1 MRFRIAS
8 FFILIAASASAQR
21 LLTLEEAIAIAVKNN
36 YQIELSRKDS
46 ISAAIDYS
54 YRNAAALPRLNG
66 TTGLTTNNNDQYQK
80 FNDGTIRQKTGIQST
95 NTTATLSLGWTVF
108 NGLKLY
114 ATRERLFEIVQ
125 LGGLGVKESISSTI
139 SSVIGTYFGI
149 VQQKQQ
155 LKAIEEQIVLST
167 ERVKLASYK
176 LEIGVGTKPDLLQ
189 SKVDLNAQKAAQL
202 DQITAISE
210 SKEELKH
217 LLNEPGLSDFDVTNE
232 IPFNPNL
239 QLEEIKSKAEKN
251 NNALLMAEKDLAI
264 SKLVLKERKA
274 DQYPTISINSNYNFN
289 KLDNK
294 AVVNPFSPLFS
305 RNKGFNYGATINIPI
320 LNSFQ
325 TKRNIK
331 QAGLAIEINKIRY
344 DQQKSILNLA
354 LIKAYT
360 DYEAKKRA
368 LQLEEENI
376 LLAKENVSIVFE
388 VYKLN
393 STTLIQLKEA
403 QKSLQDAYT
412 RLIKARYNTKLAET
426 ELLRLQGNL
435 IQ

>member
-1 MRFRIAS
+1 MRFLLSS
-8 FFILIAASASAQR
+8 FFILLLNVSFAQTT
-21 LLTLEEAIAIAVKNN
+21 LTLEDAIAIAVKNN

-46 ISAAIDYS
+46 ISAAIDYA
-54 YRNAAALPRLNG
+54 YRNATALPKLNG
-66 TTGLTTNNNDQYQK
+66 TTGLTSNTNDQYQK
-80 FNDGTIRQKTGIQST
+80 FNDGTIRQKNNIQST
-95 NTTATLSLGWTVF
+95 NTTANLSLGWTVF

-114 ATRERLFEIVQ
+114 ATRDRLFEIVN
-125 LGGLGVKESISSTI
+125 LGGLGVKESISTTI
-139 SSVIGTYFGI
+139 AAVIGTYYGI

-155 LKAIEEQIVLST
+155 LKAIEEQIQLST
-167 ERVKLASYK
+167 ERVKLAAYK

-202 DQITAISE
+202 DQITSISE

-217 LLNEPGLSDFDVTNE
+217 LLNEPTLTDFEVSNE
-232 IPFNPNL
+232 IPFNSNL
-239 QLEEIKSKAEKN
+239 KLEEIRAGAEKN
-251 NNALLMAEKDLAI
+251 NPTLLMAEKDITI
-264 SKLVLKERKA
+264 SKLLLKERKA
-274 DQYPTISINSNYNFN
+274 EQYPTITLNSNYNFN

-305 RNKGFNYGATINIPI
+305 RNNGFNYGATITIPL
-320 LNSFQ
+320 LNNFQ
-325 TKRNIK
+325 TRRNIK
-331 QAGLAIEINKIRY
+331 QAGLAIEINKIKF
-344 DQQKSILNLA
+344 DQQKTVLNLS

-360 DYEAKKRA
+360 EYESRKRA

-376 LLAKENVSIVFE
+376 LLAKENVNIVFE

-412 RLIKARYNTKLAET
+412 RLIRARYNTKLAET
-426 ELLRLQGNL
+426 ELLRLQGIL
-435 IQ
+435 IK